1 MFVFSI
7 CIAWSCGAS
16 TASQQG
22 GGCDGPGD
30 FEVTL
35 PWSQMSVQPRRRTK
49 YTQGVPHS
57 LCIGREK
64 ARQASVLIESEVQAV
79 FRRWHHQA
87 EEQRYSVQPHSPAWG
102 IAPCPSGAGCPRRL
116 VFYPGRS
123 HSACALAKGQV
134 LSVQLG
140 EEQKG
145 GDGVSRFEPGVHLSV
160 FCRLLG
166 WDVAEITGGYT
177 PDS

>member
-1 MFVFSI
+1 M
-7 CIAWSCGAS
+7 WSCAAS

-35 PWSQMSVQPRRRTK
+35 PWSQMSVQSRRRTK
-49 YTQGVPHS
+49 NTRGVPHS
-57 LCIGREK
+57 LPVGREK
-64 ARQASVLIESEVQAV
+64 ARQASVLMESEVQVV
-79 FRRWHHQA
+79 FRRGHPQA
-87 EEQRYSVQPHSPAWG
+87 EEQRYPVQPHSPARG
-102 IAPCPSGAGCPRRL
+102 IAPCPSGAGCPRWL
-116 VFYPGRS
+116 AFYLGRS
-123 HSACALAKGQV
+123 RSTGASAKGQV
-134 LSVQLG
+134 LSVQLD

-145 GDGVSRFEPGVHLSV
+145 GDSVSRFEPGVHFSV

-177 PDS
+177 PIS